1 MTARTGDGGELGGH
15 GELRRAGGLPDGPV
29 RVFFDGLA
37 SAPRLDRPEGVAVA
51 PDGAVWCGGEN
62 GQIYRIAEGTIEQV
76 ATTGGFCLGLA
87 FDADGMLFVCDL
99 HHKAIFRLDTRTGA
113 LERFA
118 DGAGGHRFL
127 TPNAIAID
135 ARGDLLVSDSGTPH
149 EPRAGLVRL
158 RPDGS
163 GELWSDEPL
172 SFANGLALSAD
183 GRTLY
188 VVETW
193 ARRVLA
199 FPIDQGG
206 ACAGASRPAI
216 ELPGT
221 VPDGVAVDDCGALWI
236 ACYEPSQVLVVE
248 DGGVRVAARDP
259 DAHLLCHPTNV
270 AFLGTTLVAANL
282 GRWHLTAIE
291 TERRGIPVPPS
302 LG

>member
-1 MTARTGDGGELGGH
+1 MSARDG
-15 GELRRAGGLPDGPV
+15 AV

-37 SAPRLDRPEGVAVA
+37 TTPRLDHPEGVAVA
-51 PDGAVWCGGEN
+51 SDGSVWCGGEG
-62 GQIYRIAEGTIEQV
+62 GQIYRIADGTIEQI

-87 FDADGMLFVCDL
+87 FGSDGTLYVCDL
-99 HHKAIFRLDTRTGA
+99 HHAAVFRLDPRSGA
-113 LERFA
+113 LDRFA
-118 DGAGGHRFL
+118 DGATDHRFV
-127 TPNAIAID
+127 TPNAIAVD
-135 ARGDLLVSDSGTPH
+135 VRGDLLVSDSGTPH

-158 RPDGS
+158 RTDGT

-183 GRTLY
+183 GGTLY
-188 VVETW
+188 AVETW

-199 FPIDQGG
+199 FPVDERG
-206 ACAGASRPAI
+206 ACAGAGHTVV

-221 VPDGVAVDDCGALWI
+221 VPDGAAVDDQGALWV

-248 DGGVRVAARDP
+248 GGAVRVAASDP

-270 AFLGTTLVAANL
+270 AFLGSTLVTANL
-282 GRWHLTAIE
+282 GRWHLTAID
-291 TERRGIPVPPS
+291 TDRTGVPLPHTT

>member
-1 MTARTGDGGELGGH
+1 MSARDG
-15 GELRRAGGLPDGPV
+15 AV
-29 RVFFDGLA
+29 RVFFDGIA
-37 SAPRLDRPEGVAVA
+37 SSPRLDHPEGVAVA
-51 PDGAVWCGGEN
+51 SDGSVWCGGEG
-62 GQIYRIAEGTIEQV
+62 GQIYRIADGAIEQV

-87 FDADGMLFVCDL
+87 FASDGALYVCDL
-99 HHKAIFRLDTRTGA
+99 HHAAVFRLDLRSGA
-113 LERFA
+113 LDRFA
-118 DGAGGHRFL
+118 DGAAGHRFV

-149 EPRAGLVRL
+149 EPRAGLIRVRA
-158 RPDGS
+158 DGS

-199 FPIDQGG
+199 FPVDERG
-206 ACAGASRPAI
+206 ACAGRARCVVD
-216 ELPGT
+216 LPGT
-221 VPDGVAVDDCGALWI
+221 VPDGVAVDDRGALWV

-248 DGGVRVAARDP
+248 HGDVRVAASDP
-259 DAHLLCHPTNV
+259 DAHLLCHPTNI
-270 AFLGTTLVAANL
+270 AFLGSTLVTANL
-282 GRWHLTAIE
+282 GRWHLSAID
-291 TERRGIPVPPS
+291 TDRRGVALPLAT

>member
-1 MTARTGDGGELGGH
+1 MSDA
-15 GELRRAGGLPDGPV
+15 V

-37 SAPRLDRPEGVAVA
+37 TSPRLDHPEGVAVA
-51 PDGAVWCGGEN
+51 PDGAVWCGGEG
-62 GQIYRIAEGTIEQV
+62 GQIYRIADGAIEQV

-87 FDADGMLFVCDL
+87 LDAAGALYACDL
-99 HHKAIFRLDTRTGA
+99 HHAAVFRLDTRTGA

-118 DGAGGHRFL
+118 DDAGGHRFV

-135 ARGDLLVSDSGTPH
+135 ARGDLLVSDSGIPH

-158 RPDGS
+158 RPDGA

-172 SFANGLALSAD
+172 SFANGVALSAD

-199 FPIDQGG
+199 FPIDERG
-206 ACAGASRPAI
+206 ACAGPPRAI
-216 ELPGT
+216 VDLPGT
-221 VPDGVAVDDCGALWI
+221 VPDGIAVDECGDLWI

-248 DGGVRVAARDP
+248 QGGRVRVAASDP
-259 DAHLLCHPTNV
+259 DAHLLCHPTNA
-270 AFLGTTLVAANL
+270 AFMGRTLITANL
-282 GRWHLTAIE
+282 GRWHLTAID
-291 TERRGIPVPPS
+291 TDRTGVPLPPRA

>member
-1 MTARTGDGGELGGH
+1 MTAGDG
-15 GELRRAGGLPDGPV
+15 AV

-37 SAPRLDRPEGVAVA
+37 STPRLDHPEGVAVA
-51 PDGAVWCGGEN
+51 ADGAVWCGGEG
-62 GQIYRIAEGTIEQV
+62 GQIYRIADGTIEQI

-87 FDADGMLFVCDL
+87 FGAEDVLYVCDL
-99 HHKAIFRLDTRTGA
+99 RHAAVFRLDTRTGA

-118 DGAGGHRFL
+118 DGAAGHRFV

-135 ARGDLLVSDSGTPH
+135 ARGDLLVTDSGTPH
-149 EPRAGLVRL
+149 EPRAGLVRI
-158 RPDGS
+158 RPDGG
-163 GELWSDEPL
+163 GELWSDQPL

-193 ARRVLA
+193 ARRVVA
-199 FPIDQGG
+199 FDVDQDGG
-206 ACAGASRPAI
+206 CASSPRPVV

-221 VPDGVAVDDCGALWI
+221 VPDGVAVDDRGALWI
-236 ACYEPSQVLVVE
+236 ACYEPSQVLVAE
-248 DGGVRVAARDP
+248 EGRVRVAASDP

-270 AFLGTTLVAANL
+270 AFLDTTLVAANL

-291 TERRGIPVPPS
+291 TGRSGIPLPPRP

>member
-1 MTARTGDGGELGGH
+1 MSA
-15 GELRRAGGLPDGPV
+15 ADGPV

-37 SAPRLDRPEGVAVA
+37 STPRLDHPEGVAVG
-51 PDGAVWCGGEN
+51 PDGAVWCGGEG
-62 GQIYRIAEGTIEQV
+62 GQIYRIADGAIEQV
-76 ATTGGFCLGLA
+76 ATTAGFCLGLA
-87 FDADGMLFVCDL
+87 FDAAGTLYVCDL
-99 HHKAIFRLDTRTGA
+99 HHAAVFRLDPQTGA

-118 DGAGGHRFL
+118 DGADGHRFM

-135 ARGDLLVSDSGTPH
+135 ARGDLLVSDSGAPH

-158 RPDGS
+158 RPDGT
-163 GELWSDEPL
+163 GELWSDERL

-183 GRTLY
+183 GTTLY

-199 FPIDQGG
+199 FPIDEQG
-206 ACAGASRPAI
+206 ACAGLARPVV

-221 VPDGVAVDDCGALWI
+221 VPDGIAVDDRGDLWI

-248 DGGVRVAARDP
+248 RGRVRIAASDP
-259 DAHLLCHPTNV
+259 DAHLLCHPTNA
-270 AFLGTTLVAANL
+270 AFLGTALIAANL

-291 TERRGIPVPPS
+291 TDRTGLPLPPAT